1 MAENKNKQTPR
12 PDWTPSYSSRV
23 MAEARFAN
31 GRYGNNTPIVAQL
44 DRIIELLETAAQ
56 QRDLAFLRRLLEEV
70 PNEA

>member
-23 MAEARFAN
+23 MAEARFVN

-44 DRIIELLETAAQ
+44 DRIIELPETTAQ
-56 QRDLAFLRRLLEEV
+56 QRDQRLLCRLLEEP
-70 PNEA
+70 PNE